1 MRCTSCP
8 VILGE
13 IGDPET
19 DDMTQIRHDIKD
31 IKAGMQRIE
40 STITGMP
47 IGPISYHILTYVWQT
62 PSGKRSFGHSNP

>member
-47 IGPISYHILTYVWQT
+47 VRTISCHILTCVSQT
-62 PSGKRSFGHSNP
+62 PNGKRSFGRSNP

>member
-1 MRCTSCP
+1 MRCTSCTEA
-8 VILGE
+8 LGE
-13 IGDPET
+13 KGDPET
-19 DDMTQIRHDIKD
+19 DDMTKIRHDIKD

-47 IGPISYHILTYVWQT
+47 VRPISGHILTGVSQT